1 MEREKIIFFAD
12 FIDFSEDE
20 EPPSRCE
27 SNLFTFAFGWYR
39 ISVLKLNSV
48 VSSIVNNL
56 SFYSRELFPT
66 VEFLYTLPKDKE
78 SFSFSLASQFYPS
91 SRMVEYR
98 PISFAEYQSRFVY
111 YNHWATINS
120 KKISFTYKTN

>member
-48 VSSIVNNL
+48 VSSIVKNL
-56 SFYSRELFPT
+56 SFYSRELFPP
-66 VEFLYTLPKDKE
+66 VELLYALLKDKE

-91 SRMVEYR
+91 SRMVELCS
-98 PISFAEYQSRFVY
+98 ISISENQSRFDC
-111 YNHWATINS
+111 YNHRATINS